1 MLPISVNAVFAMLL
15 IRKNICI
22 NKNHGFYL
30 IDAGCAL
37 FDFFYIEHTF
47 PFRNVEHLK
56 LKTFL

>member
-37 FDFFYIEHTF
+37 SDLFYIEHTF